1 MAKYLF
7 VENRLDRL
15 TTINFNIQKNDI
27 FSISRQTEAVFF
39 PLPLNIIVC
48 IKQVPDTNDMRI
60 DPKTNN
66 LIREGVP
73 AVVNPTDLNA
83 IEAAL
88 EFKDKYGARVSVL
101 TMGPPQAEQSLREA
115 LAMGVDA
122 AYLLTDRAFGGA
134 DTLATSYSLWR
145 AILKIEQ
152 QDGPTDLAIFG
163 KVAIDGETGQVGP
176 GVAVRLG
183 FPVISY
189 CSKIVKVDLE
199 NRFVEAERRVDDG
212 IELVHVPL
220 PCTIT
225 ITDAANEPRQP
236 SIEGLIVAKK
246 AKIISFNK
254 DAVQADPK
262 KIGLGGSPTY
272 VKKVTTPPPKKG
284 GEIKDLTAGGS
295 PTEVAKWLVDKLVQI
310 GALGAKAEPTRAN
323 KENGQKEQD
332 EPPRQIPGQHGD
344 VWVYVEHRFGTPA
357 RVSWELMGEGTRL
370 AKIYRTKVCAVIIGD
385 NVGEELAK
393 EAFEYGADKVYLT
406 EHPLLR
412 DYRSET
418 YGRAFANLSNKYHPE
433 VILMGGTNNGRDLAG
448 VLATIIETGLIA
460 DCTSLDVDEK
470 GGFNGT
476 RPDFGGKE
484 MSTIV
489 CPRTKP
495 TMASVRTT
503 VMKMPQPIPGRSGE
517 IVSEPIELDEN
528 QIKEKILSFT
538 PMEKAGAKLENADII
553 VAGGRGLGN
562 PRNFSLIDELAEALG
577 AQVGATRAV
586 VYLDWIGKEH
596 QIGQTGVTVRVRL
609 YFAIGVSGAVQHL
622 VGMQN
627 CDTIVAINK
636 DPDAPIFSVSHYG
649 IVGDLFQVVPAIID
663 ELKARGLAKK
673 IPIVAK

>member
-1 MAKYLF
+1 
-7 VENRLDRL
+7 
-15 TTINFNIQKNDI
+15 
-27 FSISRQTEAVFF
+27 
-39 PLPLNIIVC
+39 
-48 IKQVPDTNDMRI
+48 MRI

-88 EFKDKYGARVSVL
+88 RFKDQFGGTVSVL

-115 LAMGVDA
+115 IAMGADS

-145 AILKIEQ
+145 AVLKIEETQ
-152 QDGPTDLAIFG
+152 GPTDIIMFG

-176 GVAVRLG
+176 GLAVRLG
-183 FPVISY
+183 FPVITY
-189 CSKIVKVDLE
+189 CSRIVTLDIDKQ
-199 NRFVEAERRVDDG
+199 FVQAERKVEDG
-212 IELVHVPL
+212 IELVQVPI
-220 PCTIT
+220 PCAIT
-225 ITDAANEPRQP
+225 VTEAANEPRQP
-236 SIEGLIVAKK
+236 SIDGLLSAKR
-246 AKIISFNK
+246 AKIVSFNK
-254 DAVQADPK
+254 DAVKADPK
-262 KIGLGGSPTY
+262 RIGLGGSPTY

-284 GEIKDLTAGGS
+284 GEIKDLSTGVS
-295 PTEVAKWLVDKLVQI
+295 PAESAKWLVENLVQI
-310 GALGAKAEPTRAN
+310 GALGAKTSET
-323 KENGQKEQD
+323 GLLQKFPQNSQIE
-332 EPPRQIPGQHGD
+332 ESPRQIPGEHGD
-344 VWVYVEHRFGTPA
+344 VWVYVEHRNGVPA
-357 RVSWELMGEGTRL
+357 RVSWELLGEGKRL
-370 AKIYRTKVCAVIIGD
+370 ARIYRTNVCAVIIGY
-385 NVGEELAK
+385 NVGEKLAK

-406 EHPLLR
+406 EHPVLKE
-412 DYRSET
+412 YRSET
-418 YGRAFANLSNKYHPE
+418 YGKAFANLSNKYHPE

-495 TMASVRTT
+495 TMASVRTR
-503 VMKMPQPIPGRSGE
+503 VMKMPERIPERTGKVIQE
-517 IVSEPIELDEN
+517 TVELEES
-528 QIKEKILSFT
+528 QVKEKILSFT
-538 PMEKAGAKLENADII
+538 PLEKAGAKLENADII
-553 VAGGRGLGN
+553 VSGGRGLGN
-562 PRNFSLIDELAEALG
+562 PRNFSLVEELADALG
-577 AQVGATRAV
+577 GQVGATRAV

-596 QIGQTGVTVRVRL
+596 QIGQTGVTVRARL
-609 YFAIGVSGAVQHL
+609 YFALGLSGAVQHL

-627 CDTIVAINK
+627 SDTIVAINK
-636 DPDAPIFSVSHYG
+636 DPEAPIFGVAHFG

-673 IPIVAK
+673 VAIRAR

>member
-1 MAKYLF
+1 MEPETF
-7 VENRLDRL
+7 
-15 TTINFNIQKNDI
+15 Q
-27 FSISRQTEAVFF
+27 
-39 PLPLNIIVC
+39 LPFNIIVC

-88 EFKDKYGARVSVL
+88 QFKDSYGAKVSVL

-115 LAMGVDA
+115 LAMGADT

-134 DTLATSYSLWR
+134 DTLATSYSLWK
-145 AILKIEQ
+145 AVQKIEEK
-152 QDGPTDLAIFG
+152 DGPTDIAMFG

-176 GVAVRLG
+176 GLAVRLG

-189 CSKIVKVDLE
+189 CSKILKVDLGK
-199 NRFVEAERRVDDG
+199 RFVEAERRVDDG
-212 IELVHVPL
+212 IEIVRVPL
-220 PCTIT
+220 PCAIT
-225 ITDAANEPRQP
+225 ITEVANEPRQP
-236 SIEGLIVAKK
+236 SIDGLLRAKRSAIV
-246 AKIISFNK
+246 SLNK
-254 DAVQADPK
+254 DAVKADPK

-284 GEIKDLTAGGS
+284 GEIKGLSSGVA
-295 PTEVAKWLVDKLVQI
+295 PREAAKWLVDRLVQI
-310 GALGAKAEPTRAN
+310 GAIGTTKPAEQSKEKTAKEE
-323 KENGQKEQD
+323 KEE
-332 EPPRQIPGQHGD
+332 EEAPRNIPGEHGD
-344 VWVYVEHRFGTPA
+344 VWVYVEHRFGKPA
-357 RVSWELMGEGTRL
+357 RVSWELMGEGKRL
-370 AKIYRTKVCAVIIGD
+370 SKIYRTKLCAVIIGD
-385 NVGEELAK
+385 NVGDSLARQ
-393 EAFEYGADKVYLT
+393 AFEYGADKVYLT
-406 EHPLLR
+406 EHAVLK

-418 YGRAFANLSNKYHPE
+418 YGKAFANLSNKYHPE

-448 VLATIIETGLIA
+448 VLATLIETGLIA

-495 TMASVRTT
+495 TMASVRTR
-503 VMKMPQPIPGRSGE
+503 VMKMPEPKSGSSGE
-517 IVSEPIELDEN
+517 IIREPIDLDEN
-528 QIKEKILSFT
+528 RIKEKIISFT
-538 PMEKAGAKLENADII
+538 PVEKVGAKLENADVI
-553 VAGGRGLGN
+553 VTGGRGLGN
-562 PRNFSLIDELAEALG
+562 PKNFSLIEELADALG
-577 AQVGATRAV
+577 AQIGATRAV

-596 QIGQTGVTVRVRL
+596 QIGQTGVTVRARL

-627 CDTIVAINK
+627 SDTIVAINK
-636 DPDAPIFSVSHYG
+636 DPNAAIFGVAHFG

-673 IPIVAK
+673 IAIAAK

>member
-1 MAKYLF
+1 LS
-7 VENRLDRL
+7 
-15 TTINFNIQKNDI
+15 FNI
-27 FSISRQTEAVFF
+27 
-39 PLPLNIIVC
+39 IIC

-88 EFKDKYGARVSVL
+88 RFKDAYGARVSVL

-145 AILKIEQ
+145 AILKIEE
-152 QDGPTDLAIFG
+152 QDGPTDLAMFG

-189 CSKIVKVDLE
+189 CSKIIKLDLQ
-199 NRFVEAERRVDDG
+199 NRLVEAERRVDDG
-212 IELVHVPL
+212 IEQVRVPL
-220 PCTIT
+220 PCAIT
-225 ITDAANEPRQP
+225 ITEAENEPRQA
-236 SIEGLIVAKK
+236 SIDGLLRAKK
-246 AKIISFNK
+246 AKIASFNK
-254 DAVQADPK
+254 DAVKADPK
-262 KIGLGGSPTY
+262 RIGLGGSPTY

-284 GEIKDLTAGGS
+284 GEVKDFTSGGS
-295 PTEVAKWLVDKLVQI
+295 PSEAAKWLLDRLIQI
-310 GALGAKAEPTRAN
+310 GALGAKTDQASGA
-323 KENGQKEQD
+323 QKVTQQEQG
-332 EPPRQIPGQHGD
+332 EEQQPPRQIPGEHGD

-357 RVSWELMGEGTRL
+357 RVSWELMGEGERL
-370 AKIYRTKVCAVIIGD
+370 ARIYRTKVCAVIIGD
-385 NVGEELAK
+385 NVGEGLAK
-393 EAFEYGADKVYLT
+393 DAFEYGADKVYLT
-406 EHPLLR
+406 EHPVLK

-418 YGRAFANLSNKYHPE
+418 YGRAFANLSSKYHPE

-448 VLATIIETGLIA
+448 VLATVIETGLIA

-495 TMASVRTT
+495 TMASVRTR
-503 VMKMPQPIPGRSGE
+503 VMKMPERVPGLSGE
-517 IVSEPIELDEN
+517 IVREPIEFEDS
-528 QIKEKILSFT
+528 QVKEKIMSFT
-538 PMEKAGAKLENADII
+538 PMEKAGAKLENADVI
-553 VAGGRGLGN
+553 VSGGRGLGN
-562 PRNFSLIDELAEALG
+562 PRNFSLINELADALG
-577 AQVGATRAV
+577 GQVGATRAV

-596 QIGQTGVTVRVRL
+596 QIGQTGVTVRARL
-609 YFAIGVSGAVQHL
+609 YIAIGVSGAVQHI

-627 CDTIVAINK
+627 SDTIVAINK
-636 DPDAPIFSVSHYG
+636 DPEAPIFGVSHYG
-649 IVGDLFQVVPAIID
+649 VVGDLFQVVPAIID

-673 IPIVAK
+673 IAVPAK